1 MQEDH
6 HQPFLNVN
14 EQMTM
19 ACNLKLKPGITMHQL
34 MVFIYSI
41 TSKSNCLAIT
51 LQIFLFIFFQIFYG
65 LLLYNTGY
73 SSVFKMLFEILSKMK

>member
-19 ACNLKLKPGITMHQL
+19 ACNLKLKPGITMHHL
-34 MVFIYSI
+34 TVFIYSI
-41 TSKSNCLAIT
+41 TSKCNCLAIN
-51 LQIFLFIFFQIFYG
+51 LQIFCLFFFSKYFMVCCCTIQDIVAALIY
-65 LLLYNTGY
+65 
-73 SSVFKMLFEILSKMK
+73 VFFFILV